1 MYNEVKQADTW
12 KPSIIRFDLDFVFRA
27 TDYQE
32 SNQTPNC
39 PTLSKPLTIWQQ
51 MRHMDRKYQAISV
64 TILLLILAS
73 VITAISLSMA
83 IQSKY

>member
-32 SNQTPNC
+32 SLYSQMYSSYKFDAIF
-39 PTLSKPLTIWQQ
+39 TLAFRSGLG
-51 MRHMDRKYQAISV
+51 
-64 TILLLILAS
+64 ILGRI
-73 VITAISLSMA
+73 
-83 IQSKY
+83 